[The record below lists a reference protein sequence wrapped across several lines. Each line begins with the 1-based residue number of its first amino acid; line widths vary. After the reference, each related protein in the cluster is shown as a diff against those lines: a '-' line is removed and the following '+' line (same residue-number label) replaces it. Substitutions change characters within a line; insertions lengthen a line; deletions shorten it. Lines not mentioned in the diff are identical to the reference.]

1 MSKHHHHHECKCR
14 RKEYKKCHRKESLV
28 ECLCGEGNESFL
40 IFLVLILLVLSCM
53 GGASI

>member
-1 MSKHHHHHECKCR
+1 MSKHHHHDCECQRHKHEKC
-14 RKEYKKCHRKESLV
+14 EDKKGSWA

-53 GGASI
+53 GGAII